1 MSTRSPIWDSNMLDL
16 VEGQNVP
23 GCLDNEPQWN
33 KFHIWHA
40 VIFPWLCP
48 MPLRASL
55 GNSLSTSISLS
66 SASIDVEILS
76 PDLQLHCE
84 HKVNVMISP
93 RHDESS
99 YDKQWKRFIL
109 GGGSSATLQ
118 VSPRYGMTY
127 FKFSSSQVRPGL
139 RNDTDTKVAAWPSR
153 SHDLVIHHHPLTLN
167 CHTWLVKDADSVQ
180 TVVCPI
186 HDTVSSVVSL
196 TNVSSSLGISGIAGT
211 SVVSSSLTI
220 IHTHMHNNEPVFPQ
234 TKKIYPASS
243 KVHLSTSAN
252 LQIKQTYVNVAAT
265 SDAIIQT
272 AGSISWAQTNIDS
285 GTGFS
290 STTDLSPTR
299 ELTSTYTKRE
309 RFFRS

>member
-16 VEGQNVP
+16 VEGQNIP

-139 RNDTDTKVAAWPSR
+139 SQEWHWHKGRSMTFSFSR
-153 SHDLVIHHHPLTLN
+153 SGDPSPSAHAKLSHMTSQRR
-167 CHTWLVKDADSVQ
+167 WLR
-180 TVVCPI
+180 T
-186 HDTVSSVVSL
+186 
-196 TNVSSSLGISGIAGT
+196 
-211 SVVSSSLTI
+211 
-220 IHTHMHNNEPVFPQ
+220 
-234 TKKIYPASS
+234 
-243 KVHLSTSAN
+243 
-252 LQIKQTYVNVAAT
+252 
-265 SDAIIQT
+265 
-272 AGSISWAQTNIDS
+272 DS
-285 GTGFS
+285 GVPNTWYS
-290 STTDLSPTR
+290 KLSC
-299 ELTSTYTKRE
+299 
-309 RFFRS
+309 

>member
-1 MSTRSPIWDSNMLDL
+1 MRQQHAGSRRRTKCSGVSGQRATVEQVPHLTCCNFSLVVSYALSCIPRELIVYLNIFIQCLHRCRDTQPWSPTPLWTQ
-16 VEGQNVP
+16 GQ
-23 GCLDNEPQWN
+23 
-33 KFHIWHA
+33 
-40 VIFPWLCP
+40 
-48 MPLRASL
+48 
-55 GNSLSTSISLS
+55 
-66 SASIDVEILS
+66 
-76 PDLQLHCE
+76 
-84 HKVNVMISP
+84 
-93 RHDESS
+93 RHDITQTRWI
-99 YDKQWKRFIL
+99 KLWQAVKKILL

-265 SDAIIQT
+265 SDTIIQT

>member
-1 MSTRSPIWDSNMLDL
+1 MIALWHDKSHPTSQLELLHDTYSVSRHEAQTQRRKRANCWMSTRSLIWDSNMLDL
-16 VEGQNVP
+16 LEGQNIP

-48 MPLRASL
+48 MPFRASL
-55 GNSLSTSISLS
+55 GNSLFTSISLS

-127 FKFSSSQVRPGL
+127 FKFSSWQVRPGL

-153 SHDLVIHHHPLTLN
+153 SHDLVI
-167 CHTWLVKDADSVQ
+167 
-180 TVVCPI
+180 I
-186 HDTVSSVVSL
+186 
-196 TNVSSSLGISGIAGT
+196 
-211 SVVSSSLTI
+211 TI
-220 IHTHMHNNEPVFPQ
+220 
-234 TKKIYPASS
+234 
-243 KVHLSTSAN
+243 
-252 LQIKQTYVNVAAT
+252 
-265 SDAIIQT
+265 
-272 AGSISWAQTNIDS
+272 GS
-285 GTGFS
+285 
-290 STTDLSPTR
+290 R
-299 ELTSTYTKRE
+299 
-309 RFFRS
+309 